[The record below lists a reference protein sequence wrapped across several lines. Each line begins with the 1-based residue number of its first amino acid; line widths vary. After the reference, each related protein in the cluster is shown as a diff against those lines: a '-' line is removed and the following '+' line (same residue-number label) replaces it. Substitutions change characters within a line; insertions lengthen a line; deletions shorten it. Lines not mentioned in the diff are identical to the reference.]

1 MLDSEHLGGTPPVEE
16 KIDFTP
22 YESIFKQGE
31 QAVIDAM
38 DAGTVP
44 DEVAYEWQ
52 RLTMQGVDPFLKA
65 TETGE
70 PQTTTGKVVESVTDA
85 EKALK
90 AENETLKAQLAEKE
104 AFSQRKATEAGELKK
119 KLSGL
124 SQENYDRAFST
135 KEGLEEAV
143 SQIMETAQA
152 KKDAQAAKITEQRT
166 SVETLYKKIIPEYS
180 QELLS
185 EMVLMLQVDVEAG
198 LMEKSFLDKFAVDPF
213 MVVGLDAL
221 VPLGR
226 LAKQS
231 LKNKGVVI
239 GAKTEA
245 QQRYDAAKLKAAAAE
260 AQKNGLTASS
270 TEGESPDPDALDLSG
285 MNDEQIISLEE
296 KQLITWEQVEVEFK
310 RRVNANQRR

>member
-1 MLDSEHLGGTPPVEE
+1 
-16 KIDFTP
+16 
-22 YESIFKQGE
+22 
-31 QAVIDAM
+31 
-38 DAGTVP
+38 
-44 DEVAYEWQ
+44 
-52 RLTMQGVDPFLKA
+52 
-65 TETGE
+65 
-70 PQTTTGKVVESVTDA
+70 
-85 EKALK
+85 
-90 AENETLKAQLAEKE
+90 
-104 AFSQRKATEAGELKK
+104 
-119 KLSGL
+119 
-124 SQENYDRAFST
+124 
-135 KEGLEEAV
+135 
-143 SQIMETAQA
+143 METAQA

>member
-119 KLSGL
+119 KLSG
-124 SQENYDRAFST
+124 
-135 KEGLEEAV
+135 
-143 SQIMETAQA
+143 
-152 KKDAQAAKITEQRT
+152 
-166 SVETLYKKIIPEYS
+166 
-180 QELLS
+180 
-185 EMVLMLQVDVEAG
+185 
-198 LMEKSFLDKFAVDPF
+198 FLH
-213 MVVGLDAL
+213 
-221 VPLGR
+221 
-226 LAKQS
+226 
-231 LKNKGVVI
+231 
-239 GAKTEA
+239 
-245 QQRYDAAKLKAAAAE
+245 
-260 AQKNGLTASS
+260 
-270 TEGESPDPDALDLSG
+270 
-285 MNDEQIISLEE
+285 
-296 KQLITWEQVEVEFK
+296 K
-310 RRVNANQRR
+310 RRFGRSR